1 MAVMTRIKSNMI
13 KVGIIGVGTVG
24 TSVANILKENADVI
38 SARAGR
44 DIVVKSGVVRNLSKD
59 RGLDIIL
66 TDSVDDI
73 LNDKE
78 IDIVVELMG
87 GVDEPF
93 VVVKRALESGKA
105 VVTANKALLAYH
117 RYELQ
122 ELAGNIP
129 FEFEASVAGGIPI
142 ITALRDGPGGIPII
156 TALRDGLSAN
166 HIESIMGIMNGTCNY
181 MMTEMT
187 NNGVSYDA
195 ILKEAQDLG
204 YAEADPTFDVGGY
217 DAAHKLLILASIAY
231 GLDAKPE
238 DILIEGIENVS
249 SEDIAFAKEFG
260 YAIKLLAIAK
270 KDKDEVELRV
280 HAALIKKD
288 EMIAKIDGVMNGVS
302 VVGDKVGETLYYG
315 PGAGGDATASAVV
328 ANIIDIARSGKST
341 PMLGFNRPM
350 EGNALRLKSSDDIES
365 KYYLRIN
372 VTDKAGVLA
381 QLSKIFES
389 YNISIETMLQR
400 SNENGSAN
408 LLISTHLS
416 VEKSVKNL
424 INEIEQLTF
433 VNGRPAMIRII

>member
-1 MAVMTRIKSNMI
+1 MI

-24 TSVANILKENADVI
+24 TSVAEILRDNADVI
-38 SARAGR
+38 SARAGV
-44 DIVVKSGVVRNLSKD
+44 DIVVKSGVVKNLKKD
-59 RGLDIIL
+59 RGLDIII
-66 TDSVDDI
+66 TDNVDDI
-73 LNDKE
+73 LDDKE

-93 VVVKRALESGKA
+93 EVVKKALNAGKA

-122 ELAGNIP
+122 AIAKDIA
-129 FEFEASVAGGIPI
+129 FEYEASVA
-142 ITALRDGPGGIPII
+142 GGIPII

-181 MMTEMT
+181 MMTKMT
-187 NNGVSYDA
+187 DEGVSYDA

-204 YAEADPTFDVGGY
+204 YAESDPSFDVGGF

-231 GLDAKPE
+231 GIDAKPE
-238 DILIEGIENVS
+238 DILIEGIDNVR

-260 YAIKLLAIAK
+260 YAIKLLGIAK
-270 KDKDEVELRV
+270 KDENEVELRV
-280 HAALIKKD
+280 HACLIKQE
-288 EMIAKIDGVMNGVS
+288 EMIAKIDGVMNAIS

-350 EGNALRLKSSDDIES
+350 EGNKLTLKSTDDINS

-372 VTDKAGVLA
+372 VSDRAGVLA
-381 QLSKIFES
+381 RVTKLFEE
-389 YNISIETMLQR
+389 NQISVETMLQR
-400 SNENGSAN
+400 PSTQTSAN
-408 LLISTHLS
+408 LLISTHIAL
-416 VEKSVKNL
+416 EKDVQKL
-424 INEIEQLTF
+424 ISELEAQDF
-433 VNGRPAMIRII
+433 VNATPVMIRIV